1 MSKTVIGKLEG
12 KKRIMMC
19 TLMWLNW
26 SVVIINVTLQPLDIY
41 RLYLFESDLLW
52 TCDGGQSLIQNWL

>member
-1 MSKTVIGKLEG
+1 MI
-12 KKRIMMC
+12 C
-19 TLMWLNW
+19 TLMWFNW
-26 SVVIINVTLQPLDIY
+26 SVVTINTTLQLLDIY